1 MDLEEYYQYLEI
13 MGHSRAD
20 VDTMKA
26 KYGRSKV
33 SDTIKLNLVCRDLG
47 IARPSEDSS
56 TEEINIMAK
65 KKPSMKVP
73 ISKAAVELTLE
84 QKIEAKMEGFAAQL
98 SFVIGAIQKT
108 NEILVPM
115 AQDLGVWKSYE
126 ARMMSLL
133 ETLLAGPVV
142 SGGIKTQLPTITSP
156 PVSIT
161 PTQTT
166 PITQTTPVAPVA
178 TGQIPIVGFK
188 QVPTPVVGFQPNPM
202 ITPTPIIPQL
212 NPMLTPTAA
221 PIAPSNSQVKAP
233 ATRLA
238 LDGSA
243 ERGLVPADKKYSFYE
258 LVVIP
263 SEFTEKA
270 VKVKF
275 QFTNQDGITL
285 SSWDTERG
293 QAEVWVSKKLI
304 SPDTIMKRIQ
314 AQQTFLIANWWVD
327 KNSVPIA

>member
-1 MDLEEYYQYLEI
+1 MILEEYYQYLEI
-13 MGHSRAD
+13 HGHSRAD
-20 VDTMKA
+20 VNAMKA
-26 KYGRSKV
+26 KYDRSKV

-133 ETLLAGPVV
+133 ETLLNGPEV
-142 SGGIKTQLPTITSP
+142 SGGINAQLPTIISP
-156 PVSIT
+156 PISIT

-166 PITQTTPVAPVA
+166 PITTTTPVAITPVA
-178 TGQIPIVGFK
+178 TGQTPIVGFK
-188 QVPTPVVGFQPNPM
+188 QVPTPIGIP
-202 ITPTPIIPQL
+202 IPTPIVT

-221 PIAPSNSQVKAP
+221 PITPSDNQVKAP
-233 ATRLA
+233 ATRLT

-275 QFTNQDGITL
+275 QFINKDGITL